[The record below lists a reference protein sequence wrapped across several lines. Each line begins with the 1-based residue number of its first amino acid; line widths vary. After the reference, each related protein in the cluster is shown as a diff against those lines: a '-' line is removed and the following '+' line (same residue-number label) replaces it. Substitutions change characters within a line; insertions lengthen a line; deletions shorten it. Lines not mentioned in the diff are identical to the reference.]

1 MKTKLSLFTICFALF
16 INVSAQFNKANTS
29 TNKTIFAYGGD
40 VNKKFISYI
49 ITLTGKENPKICFL
63 PTATGDRDSYIV
75 KWYDLCKDLPMAPYV
90 QKMFINSSSTSKSF
104 EETLLS
110 MDAIVVG
117 GGNTLNML
125 AIWKAQGVDTI
136 LQKAYNKGII
146 LAGGSAG
153 GMCWFNTTY
162 TDSRPQKL
170 SKIECLNFINA
181 SFCPHYNSEESR
193 RPTYHK
199 SILTKDQL
207 PGYACDEDAGIL
219 FINEKPVKSV
229 ATNEK
234 DKSYFVTLKDG
245 KIVEEKMEVEIIK

>member
-1 MKTKLSLFTICFALF
+1 MKNKIFLTLFSFTLFA
-16 INVSAQFNKANTS
+16 NSYAQID
-29 TNKTIFAYGGD
+29 KTIFAYGGD
-40 VNKKFISYI
+40 VNKKFISQI

-75 KWYDLCKDLPMAPYV
+75 KWYDLCKELPMRAYV
-90 QKMFINSSSTSKSF
+90 QKLFINSTSTPKSF

-125 AIWKAQGVDTI
+125 AIWKAQGIDTI
-136 LQKAYNKGII
+136 LRKAYNKGIV

-153 GMCWFNTTY
+153 GMCWFNSAY

-170 SKIECLNFINA
+170 TKIDCLNFINA

-193 RPTYHK
+193 RPTYHN
-199 SILTKDQL
+199 SILTKKQL

-219 FINEKPVKSV
+219 FINEKPVKYY

-234 DKSYFVTLKDG
+234 DKAYFVTLKDG
-245 KIVEEKMEVEIIK
+245 KIVEEKMDVEVIK

>member
-1 MKTKLSLFTICFALF
+1 MKKNILLF
-16 INVSAQFNKANTS
+16 IASFYYSICYCQA
-29 TNKTIFAYGGD
+29 NKTILAYGGD
-40 VNKKFISYI
+40 VNKTFVSYI
-49 ITLTGKENPKICFL
+49 IKLTGKENPKICFL

-75 KWYDLCKDLPMAPYV
+75 KWYDICKDLPMKAFV
-90 QKMFINSSSTSKSF
+90 QKMFINASSTPKSF

-125 AIWKAQGVDTI
+125 AIWKAQGVDSV
-136 LQKAYNKGII
+136 LRKAYDKGII

-153 GMCWFNTTY
+153 GMCWFNSAY

-170 SKIECLNFINA
+170 TKIECLGFIKA
-181 SFCPHYNSEESR
+181 SFCPHYNSEASR
-193 RPTYHK
+193 RPTYHN

-219 FINEKPVKSV
+219 FINEKPVKAVSC
-229 ATNEK
+229 NEK
-234 DKSYFVTLKDG
+234 DKAYFVSIKDG
-245 KIVEEKMEVEIIK
+245 KIEEEKLDTEILR